1 VDCHSS
7 RPEQVEDRNSK
18 LEDKIEIKE
27 KTEEI
32 MVKQFKSYEKKI
44 QEFRDSTKRP
54 NLRVMVIEEGE
65 EMQAKR
71 IKNIFNK
78 IITENFPNLKK
89 VFPIKVQEASRTPNR
104 FDQNRTSPWNIII
117 KTNRTVN
124 KERILKALQEKKTN
138 YI

>member
-1 VDCHSS
+1 VDCHSN

-71 IKNIFNK
+71 IRNIFNK